1 MLVDVG
7 RKQGEVEREKISARV
22 GPTLGNLGGERPRS
36 SKQSRLV
43 NFFGFGVG

>member
-7 RKQGEVEREKISARV
+7 RKQAEVEREKISARV
-22 GPTLGNLGGERPRS
+22 GPTLGGERPRS